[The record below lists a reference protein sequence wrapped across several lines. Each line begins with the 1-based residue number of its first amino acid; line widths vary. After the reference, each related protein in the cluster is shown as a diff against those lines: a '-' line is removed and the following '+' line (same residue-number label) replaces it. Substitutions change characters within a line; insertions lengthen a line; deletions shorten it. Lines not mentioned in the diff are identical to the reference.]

1 MDRRKAWA
9 TAVVFLAVAVT
20 AGAMASAAVRP
31 AAERPAAKG
40 PAAEQPATEL
50 HVQRVALFKNGLGM
64 FTAELALPDQGTS
77 FVFRPPVAASHGT
90 FWVSAGPQVRLGS
103 LVARKA
109 TLDAKVP
116 AMSVAEFLAANVGRQ
131 VSVQMSGEARDT
143 VEGKVVDVKL
153 APPSQP
159 QDAYLPGSAPPG
171 RAGQL
176 ALLETRRGYVAI
188 NPQMAQRVALAEG
201 DAGREYVVQRDTVEL
216 HGSLLAPAPGQ
227 KLTVSWLA
235 KGITWAPSY
244 LVDITDPNQARFTAK
259 AEVINEAADLR
270 VVDLA
275 LVTGFPHLQF
285 ADVVSPLAMKRDL
298 ASFLRDLASGSSPQ
312 ERPPMSNVMVQQQ
325 AMAYAMAGGSAA
337 MPAFNANMPGA
348 AAEDL
353 FLYPLPGVDLAKGET
368 GYYPLL
374 DASLPYKHVHLWDIP
389 DYLND
394 QEQYDQRR
402 QQQPV
407 ESIVWHALRLTNNTT
422 IPWTTAP
429 AETVTGGQVLGQDIL
444 AYTPVGAQ
452 ATLKITI
459 AVDVKADQAEF
470 ERTRQRD
477 ALVSQGWSYDRVTV
491 DGKLSVHDLK
501 PDSVTVE
508 ITKLLSGEVQAS
520 KPEAGIEKLAAG
532 LRSVNPLSR
541 LRWTLTLKPGEEQ
554 QITYTYQVLVR
565 R

>member
-1 MDRRKAWA
+1 MGKGWAWA
-9 TAVVFLAVAVT
+9 TVVVFLAT
-20 AGAMASAAVRP
+20 AAMAGMAT
-31 AAERPAAKG
+31 
-40 PAAEQPATEL
+40 AAEQPAAKAPQAEQTATEL

-64 FTAELALPDQGTS
+64 FTAELALPEQGTS

-90 FWVSAGPQVRLGS
+90 FWVSADPQVRLGS

-109 TLDAKVP
+109 TLDSKVT
-116 AMSVAEFLAANVGRQ
+116 ATSVAEFLAANVGRQ

-143 VEGKVVDVKL
+143 VEGRVVDVKL
-153 APPSQP
+153 ALPSQP
-159 QDAYLPGSAPPG
+159 QDAYLPGSGPSA

-244 LVDITDPNQARFTAK
+244 LVDITDARQARFTAK

-270 VVDLA
+270 AVELA
-275 LVTGFPHLQF
+275 LVTGFPHVQF

-298 ASFLRDLASGSSPQ
+298 ASFLRDLASGTSPQ
-312 ERPPMSNVMVQQQ
+312 ERQPMSNMMTQQRVMY
-325 AMAYAMAGGSAA
+325 AYAGAEGQPGV
-337 MPAFNANMPGA
+337 PAFNANVPGA

-353 FLYPLPGVDLAKGET
+353 FLYPLPKVDLAKGET

-394 QEQYDQRR
+394 QEQYDQGR

-407 ESIVWHALRLTNNTT
+407 ESVVWHALRLTNKTA

-429 AETVTGGQVLGQDIL
+429 AETVTGGQVLGQDVI
-444 AYTPVGAQ
+444 AYTPVGGE
-452 ATLKITI
+452 ATLKITV

-470 ERTRQRD
+470 ERERQRD
-477 ALVSQGWSYDRVTV
+477 ALNFRGWSYDRVTV
-491 DGKLSVHDLK
+491 DGKLSVHNLK
-501 PDSVTVE
+501 QTQVTVE

-520 KPEAGIEKLAAG
+520 KPEAAAEKLAGG
-532 LRSVNPLSR
+532 LRAVNPLNR
-541 LRWTLTLKPGEEQ
+541 LRWTLTLEPGQEQ
-554 QITYTYQVLVR
+554 QITYAYQVLVR

>member
-1 MDRRKAWA
+1 MCKGWAWA
-9 TAVVFLAVAVT
+9 TAVVFLAAAAT
-20 AGAMASAAVRP
+20 AAMAT
-31 AAERPAAKG
+31 AAERPAAKA
-40 PAAEQPATEL
+40 PQPEQTATEL
-50 HVQRVALFKNGLGM
+50 HMQRVALFKNGLGM
-64 FTAELALPDQGTS
+64 FTAELALPEQGTS

-90 FWVSAGPQVRLGS
+90 FWVSADPQVRLGS

-143 VEGKVVDVKL
+143 IEGKVVDVKL
-153 APPSQP
+153 ALPNQP
-159 QDAYLPGSAPPG
+159 QDAYLPGSPPPG

-216 HGSLLAPAPGQ
+216 HGSLLAPAPGR

-244 LVDITDPNQARFTAK
+244 LVDITDAKQARFTAK

-270 VVDLA
+270 AVDVA
-275 LVTGFPHLQF
+275 LVTGFPHLRF

-298 ASFLRDLASGSSPQ
+298 ASFLRDLVSGSSPQ
-312 ERPPMSNVMVQQQ
+312 ERQPMSNMMVQQQ
-325 AMAYAMAGGSAA
+325 VGAYAYGGEAGQPA

-353 FLYPLPGVDLAKGET
+353 FLYPLPKVDLAKGET

-374 DASLPYKHVHLWDIP
+374 DALLPYKHVHLWDIP

-394 QEQYDQRR
+394 QEQYDQGR

-407 ESIVWHALRLTNNTT
+407 ESVVWHALRLTNSTA

-429 AETVTGGQVLGQDIL
+429 AETVTGGQVLGQDII
-444 AYTPVGAQ
+444 AYTPVGGE
-452 ATLKITI
+452 ATLKITV

-470 ERTRQRD
+470 ERERQRD
-477 ALVSQGWSYDRVTV
+477 ALNFRGWSYDRVTV
-491 DGKLSVHDLK
+491 DGKLSVHNLK
-501 PDSVTVE
+501 PDGVTVE
-508 ITKLLSGEVQAS
+508 ITKLLSGDVQAT
-520 KPEAGIEKLAAG
+520 KPEAAAEKLAGG
-532 LRSVNPLSR
+532 LRAVNPLNR

-554 QITYTYQVLVR
+554 QITYAYQVLVR